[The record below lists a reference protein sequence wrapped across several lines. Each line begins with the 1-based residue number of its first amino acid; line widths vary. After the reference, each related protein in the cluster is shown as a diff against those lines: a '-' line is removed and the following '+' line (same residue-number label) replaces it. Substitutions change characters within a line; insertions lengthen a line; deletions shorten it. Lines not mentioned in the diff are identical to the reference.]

1 MRAGGP
7 REALREPDAPGEL
20 TLGGRPPSSPAA
32 RRRSRSR
39 EEGAVAP
46 ASAARS
52 SPAHGRVACA
62 RSRGGRPPFARRRA
76 RLPPTPRA
84 HSCPLQTAAAAA
96 RSGTDRHER
105 RHPTDRPGSFSAANL
120 KRAWGRNP
128 GSYCPAPVAAGWRA
142 EALGAASW
150 WRRRRAPG
158 AKEKEGQWR
167 TGAQR
172 SELAGRLLVTAQGLP
187 ATGSWVGSLGLRERQ
202 KE

>member
-7 REALREPDAPGEL
+7 REALREPEAPGEL

-32 RRRSRSR
+32 RRRSQAV

-52 SPAHGRVACA
+52 SPAHVQATCA
-62 RSRGGRPPFARRRA
+62 QPRRPTSPLAKRRA

-84 HSCPLQTAAAAA
+84 PSCPLQTAEAAA

-105 RHPTDRPGSFSAANL
+105 RRPTDRPGSFSAANL

-142 EALGAASW
+142 EALGAPSW
-150 WRRRRAPG
+150 WRG
-158 AKEKEGQWR
+158 
-167 TGAQR
+167 
-172 SELAGRLLVTAQGLP
+172 
-187 ATGSWVGSLGLRERQ
+187 
-202 KE
+202 